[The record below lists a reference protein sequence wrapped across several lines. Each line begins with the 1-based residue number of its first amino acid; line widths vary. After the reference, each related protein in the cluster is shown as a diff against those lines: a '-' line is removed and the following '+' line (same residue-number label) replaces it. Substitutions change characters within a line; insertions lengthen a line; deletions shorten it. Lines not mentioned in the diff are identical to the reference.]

1 MNKFSFVQ
9 VLTYC
14 EVDMEIR
21 SRMNKFKTSYD
32 YEKEDTIR
40 RIAKERYGKSEKK

>member
-1 MNKFSFVQ
+1 MGFWN
-9 VLTYC
+9 

-32 YEKEDTIR
+32 DEKE
-40 RIAKERYGKSEKK
+40 EQ